1 MFQKLVFSVETYHAG
16 SSANLLKLIFAEIKQ
31 QFVFTK
37 FFSAHDVPAV

>member
-16 SSANLLKLIFAEIKQ
+16 SSANLKLIFAEIKQ